1 MSVKVAI
8 NGFGRIGRNL
18 LRAAFDCSDLQF
30 IAINDLADAATLA
43 HLLKY
48 DSVHGIA
55 PYEIE
60 AKENTLFMNGRAIR
74 ITNEKD
80 PACLPWREMDVD
92 VVVESTGR
100 FTDRPSAQKHILA
113 GAKKVI
119 ISAPAKN
126 PDITIV
132 LGVNQA
138 QYNAGTHHII
148 SNASCTTNCLAPV
161 ASVLMPFRIKRGL
174 MTTVHSYT
182 NDQNILD
189 LPHKDLRRARAAGVS
204 MIPTTTGAAKALF
217 EVLPE
222 LAGKM
227 DGMAIRVP
235 TPDVSIIDLVIEFES
250 DVTEA
255 AIREAMIKAS
265 EREMSRILQYT
276 EEPLVSVDLK
286 GNSHSAIVDGTLTKV
301 IGQRMAKVIAWYDNE
316 WGYASRVRDLILYIS
331 GRTSPVGSDFRAN
344 Q

>member
-1 MSVKVAI
+1 MAVKVAI

-18 LRAAFDCSDLQF
+18 LRAGFNCPDLQF
-30 IAINDLADAATLA
+30 VAINDLADAKTLA
-43 HLLKY
+43 HLFKY

-55 PYEIE
+55 PYEVE
-60 AKENTLFMNGRAIR
+60 AKQDTLFINGQPIK
-74 ITNEKD
+74 ITSEKD
-80 PACLPWREMDVD
+80 PSALPWKEMGVD
-92 VVVESTGR
+92 IVVEATGR
-100 FTDRPSAQKHILA
+100 FTDRASAQKHITA

-119 ISAPAKN
+119 ISAPAKD
-126 PDITIV
+126 PDVTIV
-132 LGVNQA
+132 LGVNQNR
-138 QYNAGTHHII
+138 YNPDTHHII

-161 ASVLMPFRIKRGL
+161 ALVLMPFQIKRGL

-235 TPDVSIIDLVIEFES
+235 TPNVSLIDLVVELES

-255 AIREAMIKAS
+255 AIREGMIKAA
-265 EREMSRILQYT
+265 EGDMSRILQYT
-276 EEPLVSVDLK
+276 EEPLVSIDLK
-286 GNSHSAIVDGTLTKV
+286 GNSHSAIVDGTLIKV
-301 IGQRMAKVIAWYDNE
+301 MGGKMVKIIAWYDNE

-331 GRTSPVGSDFRAN
+331 NVTSPPLQGEG
-344 Q
+344 

>member
-1 MSVKVAI
+1 MTKKEMPIKVAI

-18 LRAAFDCSDLQF
+18 LRAGLDCSDLQF
-30 IAINDLADAATLA
+30 VAINDLTDAKTLA
-43 HLLKY
+43 HLFKY

-60 AKENTLFMNGRAIR
+60 AKQDTLLVNGHPIR
-74 ITNEKD
+74 ITSEKD
-80 PACLPWREMDVD
+80 PSLLPWKEMSVD
-92 VVVESTGR
+92 VVIESTGR
-100 FTDRPSAQKHILA
+100 FTDRPSAQKHIVA
-113 GAKKVI
+113 GARKVI
-119 ISAPAKN
+119 ISAPAKD
-126 PDITIV
+126 PDITLV
-132 LGVNQA
+132 LGVNQT
-138 QYNAGTHHII
+138 QYRPDTHHII

-161 ASVLMPFRIKRGL
+161 ASVLMPFQIKRGL

-217 EVLPE
+217 EVLPA

-235 TPDVSIIDLVIEFES
+235 TPNVSIVDLVVELES

-255 AIREAMIKAS
+255 GIREAYRLSA
-265 EREMSRILQYT
+265 ENELAGILQYT
-276 EEPLVSVDLK
+276 EEPLVSIDLK
-286 GNSHSAIVDGTLTKV
+286 GNSHSAIVDGTMTKV
-301 IGQRMAKVIAWYDNE
+301 IGQRMAKVLAWYDNE
-316 WGYASRVRDLILYIS
+316 WGYACRLRDLILHIK
-331 GRTSPVGSDFRAN
+331 REEFTHAN
-344 Q
+344 